1 MKTLRS
7 LLKAYSWTNG
17 GKDETLT
24 DAKNRELYLKTER
37 SRRIIIPTEIPLAV
51 LSVER
56 NPGAFQTVQPDA
68 PMPLPAAFR
77 YTQPHR
83 RARHGPYTWPSPF
96 ACTDACIEYLR
107 RMQTIPRRGHPSY
120 ACIR

>member
-17 GKDETLT
+17 GEDETLT

-37 SRRIIIPTEIPLAV
+37 SGRIIILTEIPLAV

-68 PMPLPAAFR
+68 PMPLPAAFGR
-77 YTQPHR
+77 TQPHR
-83 RARHGPYTWPSPF
+83 
-96 ACTDACIEYLR
+96 ACNTAP
-107 RMQTIPRRGHPSY
+107 TRGHPLSHTLTH
-120 ACIR
+120 A